1 MDYQNKLHVIYGDGT
16 LGLQG
21 SDFAYLFS
29 YERGGL
35 ESLKIKG
42 KEWLY
47 REPKP
52 TFWRATTDNDRGNGF
67 NVKAAQWLA
76 ADYALPCQS
85 IRLKVDERKFK
96 QVPVAPATNEFTN
109 HEEAEKVKITFTY
122 QTLTA
127 PATTVKVTYKVKADG
142 TLKVTAK
149 YHGQAG
155 LPELPVFGMR
165 LIMPT
170 MAAGYEYE
178 GLSGETYPDR
188 MAGGRPGTYEIQGLP
203 VTKYLVPQENGMH
216 MATKWVKITR
226 QTTLNNADHDDQ
238 PFSLT
243 FKAANGDFAFSA
255 LPYTSEELENATHQE
270 ELPPARR
277 TVLVIA
283 GAVRG
288 VGGIDSWGADV
299 EPAYHI
305 DGTVDHKVS
314 FVIDPG
320 LQGNVQTH

>member
-1 MDYQNKLHVIYGDGT
+1 MAYQNKLHLIYGDGT
-16 LGLQG
+16 LGVQG
-21 SDFAYLFS
+21 EGFAYLFS

-35 ESLKIKG
+35 ESLKVGG

-67 NVKAAQWLA
+67 NLKAAQWLA
-76 ADYALPCQS
+76 ADYFVPCTKVT
-85 IRLKVDERKFK
+85 LKVDDHKFK
-96 QVPVAPATNEFTN
+96 QVPIAPATNRFTAN
-109 HEEAEKVKITFTY
+109 ETAKKVKITFTY
-122 QTLTA
+122 QTLTT
-127 PATTVKVTYKVKADG
+127 PATTVTVAYKVKAG
-142 TLKVTAK
+142 GKLKVTAK

-165 LIMPT
+165 FVMPT
-170 MAAGYEYE
+170 MASGYEYE

-188 MAGGRPGTYEIQGLP
+188 MAGGRPGTYAVKGLP

-216 MATKWVKITR
+216 MATKWVRLTR
-226 QTTLNNADHDDQ
+226 QTTQNNADPDLA
-238 PFSLT
+238 PYSLT
-243 FKAANGDFAFSA
+243 FKAGKEDFAFSA
-255 LPYTSEELENATHQE
+255 LPYTSEELENATHHE

-299 EPAYHI
+299 QPAYHI
-305 DGTVDHKVS
+305 ASDQDHRVS
-314 FVIDPG
+314 FTIVPG
-320 LQGNVQTH
+320 